1 MTSPETPEPPSPPP
15 RDTFNERSGLLGP
28 EKLRWLGHLL
38 ILAAYVGGLGA
49 LSALKDG
56 EGDAAGPLLPETSAG
71 LLQMGM
77 MELAIFGGVFAL
89 ALLCSRATPKDLR
102 LGGFKLGKS
111 IGQGIL
117 VSVALRVAIALAL
130 MVVIL
135 PLQAIRGNTES
146 SMESLRPKIE
156 ALVDPAALKSDP
168 FYLVLLM
175 TFISF
180 VVAGLREELWRA
192 GMLAGFKGAMPG
204 LFSSGRGQMGA
215 VVLTALIFGMGHIT
229 QGIGGVIGTTLIGV
243 GLGWLM
249 VRQGSI
255 WTAVMAHGFFNATT
269 FLLLLFL
276 DQLQALAK

>member
-1 MTSPETPEPPSPPP
+1 LTPPETPEPPSPPSQA
-15 RDTFNERSGLLGP
+15 TFNKRSGLLGP
-28 EKLRWLGHLL
+28 ERLRWLAHLL
-38 ILAAYVGGLGA
+38 VLAAYIGGLGA
-49 LSALKDG
+49 LSALKG
-56 EGDAAGPLLPETSAG
+56 EEGAAEGPLLPETSAG
-71 LLQMGM
+71 LLQMGL
-77 MELAIFGGVFAL
+77 MELSIFGAVFLL
-89 ALLCSRATPKDLR
+89 ALLCSRATPEDLR

-111 IGQGIL
+111 IGQGFL
-117 VSVALRVAIALAL
+117 VSIALRVAIAVALL
-130 MVVIL
+130 MVIV
-135 PLQAIRGNTES
+135 PLQAIRGGSES
-146 SMESLRPKIE
+146 SVESLRPKIE
-156 ALVDPAALKSDP
+156 ALIDPAALKSDP
-168 FYLVLLM
+168 FYLILLM

-192 GMLAGFKGAMPG
+192 GMLAGFRGAMPG

-215 VVLTALIFGMGHIT
+215 VVLTALIFGMGHLA

-243 GLGWLM
+243 GLGWLI